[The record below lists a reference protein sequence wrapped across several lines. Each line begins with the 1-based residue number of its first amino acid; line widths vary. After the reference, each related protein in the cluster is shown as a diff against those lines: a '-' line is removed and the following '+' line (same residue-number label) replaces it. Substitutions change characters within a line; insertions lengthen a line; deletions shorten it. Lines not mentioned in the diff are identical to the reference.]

1 MTTITTPITRRV
13 ALLLLVG
20 LTAACAGARGAPGD
34 SLVRSELYFG
44 RERPTGGTVSEAEW
58 RAFLAEHVTPRFPA
72 GLTVVDAAGQYRDAA
87 GRIVREESKVVVILH
102 PGTPQTWG
110 AIDEIRTIYKKLFDQ
125 ESVLLLSSRARAAF

>member
-1 MTTITTPITRRV
+1 VTPPAHRIGRRV
-13 ALLLLVG
+13 ALVLLAG
-20 LTAACAGARGAPGD
+20 LLAACAGARAPGD
-34 SLVRSELYFG
+34 TLVRSELYFG

-58 RAFLAEHVTPRFPA
+58 GQFLAEHVTPRFPD
-72 GLTVVDAAGQYRDAA
+72 GLTVLEAAGQYRDAT
-87 GRIVREESKVVVILH
+87 GRIVREQSKVVVILH